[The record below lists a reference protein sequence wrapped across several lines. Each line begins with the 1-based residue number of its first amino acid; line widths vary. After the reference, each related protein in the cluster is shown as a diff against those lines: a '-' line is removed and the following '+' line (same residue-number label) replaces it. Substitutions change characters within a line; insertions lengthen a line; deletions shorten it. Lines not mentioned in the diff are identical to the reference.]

1 MLVKFLSH
9 GKGSARAAVEY
20 LVGERD
26 AAGQEREGVEVVRG
40 NPDMVAAVADSLDF
54 ERRYTSA
61 VIAWAPEDRPTGE
74 QIEAVLDEFEKTAW
88 AGLEPDRYAWTAVLH
103 RERGGG
109 VHAHILAAQCDL
121 QTGRSLNIA
130 PPGWEQTFAPLRDAF
145 NHEHGWSRPDDP
157 ARARAQRP
165 GHVAYI
171 EASKLRAGLE
181 HEADP
186 RTLIRDYLVQRVEH
200 GAVKGR
206 SDVVSAL
213 EDVGLEVPR
222 QGKDYIT
229 ARDPDSG
236 KRWRLKGELYE
247 RDFEPER
254 LHLPGE
260 EQAGGRPATDR
271 GRSRARARAAW
282 RELERRRKRRA
293 AFHRG
298 RYGEGDRADARVA
311 DEGLAQT
318 AGGRHEPLP
327 RYLRRQLGDDA
338 LVVEEHRRPVRDLD
352 GGEHTDRAGA
362 RDPGRD
368 GGNDLGRRVAGDR
381 RGAVRGAARPHSGS
395 SGVHDGRAALLEAV
409 ERVRRKLRDRFGT
422 AVDDGLGEV
431 VRAVR
436 EGAAAALRTRRSLA
450 AAGRSLAAASRAA
463 ERAGDGLD
471 RILRHLRRRARERV
485 AMTRRLVERIRQR
498 GPDRD
503 SGPSR

>member
-1 MLVKFLSH
+1 MHLKFLAH
-9 GKGSARAAVEY
+9 GTGSARKAADY

-54 ERRYTSA
+54 ERKYRSA
-61 VIAWAPEDRPTGE
+61 VIAWAPEDRPTDE
-74 QIEAVLDEFEKTAW
+74 QIGAVLDEFEKTAW
-88 AGLEPDRYAWTAVLH
+88 AGLEPDRYAWTAVVH
-103 RERGGG
+103 RERGAG

-130 PPGWEQTFAPLRDAF
+130 PPGWQRTFDPLRDAF

-157 ARARAQRP
+157 ERARAQRP

-200 GAVKGR
+200 GEVKSR
-206 SDVVSAL
+206 ADVVSAL

-247 RDFEPER
+247 RDVEPGR
-254 LHLPGE
+254 LDLQAE
-260 EQAGGRPATDR
+260 EQAGGRPTTDR

-282 RELERRRKRRA
+282 RELDRRRKRRA

-311 DEGLAQT
+311 DEGLAP
-318 AGGRHEPLP
+318 ASRGRHEPLP
-327 RYLRRQLGDDA
+327 RYLRRQLGNDA
-338 LVVEEHRRPVRDLD
+338 LVVEEHRRAVRDLD
-352 GGEHTDRAGA
+352 GGERADRAGA
-362 RDPGRD
+362 RDLGRD
-368 GGNDLGRRVAGDR
+368 AGGDLGRGVAGDQ
-381 RGAVRGAARPHSGS
+381 RGAVRGAARQRSEPSGI
-395 SGVHDGRAALLEAV
+395 HHGRAALHEAV
-409 ERVRRKLRDRFGT
+409 DRVRRRLHDRLGT
-422 AVDDGLGEV
+422 AVDDRLGEV

-436 EGAAAALRTRRSLA
+436 NGTADHMRS
-450 AAGRSLAAASRAA
+450 
-463 ERAGDGLD
+463 EC
-471 RILRHLRRRARERV
+471 
-485 AMTRRLVERIRQR
+485 RQEI
-498 GPDRD
+498 G
-503 SGPSR
+503 